1 MANVVL
7 QGMAQC
13 LAPPPDLVRWNG
25 GRPEKVELNGCEKV
39 LHVAANIFR
48 LLGYLAMLPF
58 ACVYSMGK
66 YGVSLIMGNA
76 EKPKI
81 EGPVDPNALPDHF
94 GFADSLF
101 QTSGL
106 GTRYSATPLE
116 GRCDWDEFISQE
128 TIEGGERDYRQFFV
142 DVLRNP
148 QPFIDIL
155 KNMNVSAHRFSLEW
169 SVIEPQRGQ
178 INEEAVGLYRN
189 FIQQLK
195 ANGIE
200 PYVTL
205 HHFVC
210 PKWFLDA
217 GGFENLENVG
227 IFKDHA
233 LRMMEL
239 FPEVTHWM
247 PFNEINIDGFQKS
260 VRGVYP
266 PGKTGDIAGAG
277 NMMRNMLLAHC
288 QIYKDAKARR
298 PDLQIGSTHQWLNFQ
313 PLEGNWLEQSI
324 CYFLSKIT
332 HYACYDFFKTGK
344 FSMDVPGVAN
354 VQMEIPKEEFDAN
367 NQFSDFLGV
376 QFYGYP
382 QLKAGFNGWHPYPG
396 YKINN
401 VPYLGLTFGSTSP
414 EGRPAQSFGPGFNPE
429 SLDDCLTEAV
439 ALGKPIVISETGCD
453 ARVQGHGDADWRV
466 DNEVQKQYFEKIFP
480 ILMKYKDH
488 LKAFFAWTLIRRHL
502 EWDRGDFPLL
512 GTVDIVKDGNR
523 NIVGHHLNP
532 ASELLQRVFR
542 DRVLAPAEIAI

>member
-1 MANVVL
+1 MASVVL

-13 LAPPPDLVRWNG
+13 FSPPPDLVQWNG
-25 GRPEKVELNGCEKV
+25 GQPEKVELGICAKV
-39 LHVAANIFR
+39 ANVAANIF
-48 LLGYLAMLPF
+48 LLIGYTLALPF
-58 ACVYSMGK
+58 ASVYSMGK
-66 YGVSLIMGNA
+66 YAVSLILGKTD
-76 EKPKI
+76 KPKI
-81 EGPVDPNALPDHF
+81 EGPVDPSALPDHF

-106 GTRYSATPLE
+106 GTRFSPTQLQ
-116 GRCDWDEFISQE
+116 GQCDWDEFMSQA
-128 TIEGGERDYRQFFV
+128 TIEGGDQDYRQFFV

-155 KNMNVSAHRFSLEW
+155 RNMNVSAHRFSLEW
-169 SVIEPQRGQ
+169 SVIEPAPGQ

-195 ANGIE
+195 DHGIE

-210 PKWFLDA
+210 PKWFMDA
-217 GGFENLENVG
+217 GGFDKLENVE
-227 IFKDHA
+227 IFKNHA
-233 LRMMEL
+233 LRMMDL
-239 FPEVTHWM
+239 FPEVAHWM

-266 PGKTGDIAGAG
+266 PGRSGDVAGAG
-277 NMMRNMLLAHC
+277 VMMRNMILAHC
-288 QIYKDAKARR
+288 QIYKDAKVRH
-298 PDLQIGSTHQWLNFQ
+298 PELQIGSTHQWLNFQ
-313 PLEGNWLEQSI
+313 PMEGNWLEETI
-324 CYFLSKIT
+324 CYFLSLIT
-332 HYACYDFFKTGK
+332 HYACYNFWKTGV

-354 VQMEIPKEEFDAN
+354 VRMEIPKEEFDAN
-367 NQFSDFLGV
+367 NQFSDFSGV

-382 QLKAGFNGWHPYPG
+382 QLKAGPNYCHPYPG

-401 VPYLGLTFGSTSP
+401 VLGFTFGSTAP
-414 EGRPAQSFGPGFNPE
+414 EGRVAQSFGPGFNPE
-429 SLDDCLTEAV
+429 SLDDCLGEAV

-453 ARVQGHGDADWRV
+453 ARVQGHGDLDWRV

-502 EWDRGDFPLL
+502 EWDRGGFPLL
-512 GTVDIVKDGNR
+512 GTVDIVKDAER
-523 NIVGHHLNP
+523 NIIGHHLNP
-532 ASELLQRVFR
+532 AAELLQGVFR
-542 DRVLAPAEIAI
+542 ERVVIPAQIAV